1 MDYKKIIVKR
11 VRLLQYLVERGFRE
25 YEIIPDPTS
34 NKSYNWFIFKHT
46 PELKEVV
53 DKYFENLKK

>member
-11 VRLLQYLVERGFRE
+11 VRLLQYLVEKGFRD

-34 NKSYNWFIFKHT
+34 NKGYNWFIFKHT